1 MSVAKYLRQAAN
13 TKPFIQNVCYSKC
26 LKSMFDCFDLNMTPY
41 HYATQFADIL
51 LFDQVNDNIL
61 KTSRRHSFI
70 TEETDF
76 VQVVDLPS
84 RTVENMLLGPLSV
97 IESLTHVF
105 TTKELES
112 YYKDS
117 LHYPF
122 KKTTVIRH
130 YVDTNVFY
138 DKKQDRQLKTLSG
151 EMANK
156 TKSLQEDFNKYTTYI
171 QEYNI
176 TNAFPLHAMAC
187 GCIPILVNTDD
198 LYNPSILRSGDNCM
212 VVDSAEEALDTA
224 EMLNNNKKIVET
236 MKKDIKDSFGV
247 FNILED
253 TKQKWEDLLQ

>member
-13 TKPFIQNVCYSKC
+13 VKPFIQNVCYSKC
-26 LKSMFDCFDLNMTPY
+26 LNSMFDCFDLDMTPNY
-41 HYATQFADIL
+41 YATQFADIL
-51 LFDQVNDNIL
+51 LFDHVNDNIL
-61 KTSRRHSFI
+61 KSSVKHNFV

-76 VQVVDLPS
+76 IQVVDNS
-84 RTVENMLLGPLSV
+84 HRTMENMLLGPSA

-105 TTKELES
+105 TSSELKE

-122 KKTTVIRH
+122 KKTTIIRH

-138 DKKQDRQLKTLSG
+138 DKNKDRQLKTLST
-151 EMANK
+151 EMINK

-171 QEYNI
+171 QEHSI
-176 TNAFPLHAMAC
+176 TNGLPLHAMAC

-198 LYNPSILRSGDNCM
+198 LYNPTILRSGDNCM

-224 EMLNNNKKIVET
+224 EMLNNNNKVVES
-236 MKKDIKDSFGV
+236 MKGDIKDSFGL
-247 FNILED
+247 FNILEE